1 MQEKRD
7 NARTVTSKLQHIEP
21 TEQCIFSTLMKK
33 NQDFSPTETDLYI
46 IMDGNTLSGKTL
58 SEMESEIELDAIL
71 RPPAA

>member
-1 MQEKRD
+1 
-7 NARTVTSKLQHIEP
+7 
-21 TEQCIFSTLMKK
+21 MKK

-46 IMDGNTLSGKTL
+46 IIDGNTLSGKSL